1 MPAIEI
7 LFDLIF
13 HFLFYVLVLL
23 GIERY
28 SSVHTTEM
36 LFKLS
41 FHSVFNVLVS
51 TVAEPCYTYPC
62 P

>member
-7 LFDLIF
+7 LFDLIS

-28 SSVHTTEM
+28 SSIHTTEM